1 MVNMIDEENVNQAI
15 FEYANDKYGNQS
27 EELFERYVNEFPE
40 KNVEMPA
47 EIWRNNFLA
56 WLFFEKVLPKTGKTI
71 AEEFAENTPEL
82 SPEMKENV
90 LQMKNVLRSNFIAIS
105 KKGLFLKIKDRKS
118 GDVYNVKLHAPT
130 PISPNSAITGRI
142 HPSGNHYRFSGVFQM
157 STSPLILDPDVI
169 MGAYENDK
177 LKNIESIPLRRG
189 SSLKS
194 ILNKYPAHWIDW
206 MRMHYDLEGGV
217 KKDKV
222 RRIEE
227 KIVNDLP
234 RIVLKLPDKSKE
246 ALALCIGQGGVVKY
260 GKLKNYDDDMDFFWK
275 EEKPVSAIGM
285 LRQKGLMI
293 VGKMVFG
300 DRKFKVAF
308 IPVEIREELKS
319 LLSSEDVHP

>member
-1 MVNMIDEENVNQAI
+1 MIDEENVNQAI

-27 EELFERYVNEFPE
+27 QELFDRYVDEFPE
-40 KNVEMPA
+40 KDVEMPD

-82 SPEMKENV
+82 SPEMEKNV
-90 LQMKNVLRSNFIAIS
+90 LQMKNVLRSNFIVIS

-142 HPSGNHYRFSGVFQM
+142 HPSGNHYRFSGVYQM
-157 STSPLILDPDVI
+157 STSPLILDPDVLF
-169 MGAYENDK
+169 GAYENDK
-177 LKNIESIPLRRG
+177 LKKIESIPLRRS

-206 MRMHYDLEGGV
+206 MCTHYDLKGGL

-222 RRIEE
+222 RRIDD

-234 RIVLKLPDKSKE
+234 PIILKLPEKSKE
-246 ALALCIGQGGVVKY
+246 ALALCVEQGGVVKY
-260 GKLKNYDDDMDFFWK
+260 GKLKNYDDDMDFFW
-275 EEKPVSAIGM
+275 EGEKTVSTIGM
-285 LRQKGLMI
+285 LRQKGLMV

-300 DRKFKVAF
+300 DRKFKVAY

-319 LLSSEDVHP
+319 LLSS